1 MFVLLIAIPADI
13 SSEET
18 QVGKGAAGAGIAKQ
32 VALILASRWEKVT
45 SNRHGDGWIKL

>member
-18 QVGKGAAGAGIAKQ
+18 QVGMGAAGAGITKR
-32 VALILASRWEKVT
+32 VALILTSLWEKIT
-45 SNRHGDGWIKL
+45 